1 MDISKLRPHATFHRG
16 ISSYSFCYE
25 KDGTYGTITNMMG
38 VVILTFYRL
47 GEKEKW
53 ENTKIINGNGNI
65 QAKDQF
71 ITSVVGNEFTHIMK
85 TAEAASES
93 MSQLQQEKIIERLKK
108 AGDLVKDSQVYQ
120 DWMSDERISNK

>member
-1 MDISKLRPHATFHRG
+1 
-16 ISSYSFCYE
+16 
-25 KDGTYGTITNMMG
+25 MMG

-47 GEKEKW
+47 GGKEKW

-85 TAEAASES
+85 TAEAASDS
-93 MSQLQQEKIIERLKK
+93 MSQVQQEKIMERLKK
-108 AGDLVKDSQVYQ
+108 AGELVKDSQVYQ